1 MLVKIIEKQR
11 LRTPPIDHQARY
23 CLNLRSTHLRTDS
36 VMVEITPAAQE
47 YLASLLSKQDDANDI
62 RIFISDPGTPMA
74 ETCIAYCKPGE
85 QQATDEKVEYTG
97 FGAWIDGRSKPFLAD
112 ALVDY
117 AKDKMG
123 GQLTIKA
130 PNAKVPKV
138 SDDSPIEDRINYVL
152 HSQVNPSLASHGG
165 NVSLVEVVDMNIA
178 ILQFGGG
185 CQGCGM
191 VDMTLKDGVE
201 KTLLELIPE
210 LTAVRDMTDHSVTE
224 NAYF

>member
-1 MLVKIIEKQR
+1 MR
-11 LRTPPIDHQARY
+11 
-23 CLNLRSTHLRTDS
+23 RSSIR
-36 VMVEITPAAQE
+36 
-47 YLASLLSKQDDANDI
+47 AS
-62 RIFISDPGTPMA
+62 
-74 ETCIAYCKPGE
+74 
-85 QQATDEKVEYTG
+85 
-97 FGAWIDGRSKPFLAD
+97 GAWIDGRSKPFLAD

-130 PNAKVPKV
+130 PNANVPKV

-210 LTAVRDMTDHSVTE
+210 LTAVRDVTDHSVTE